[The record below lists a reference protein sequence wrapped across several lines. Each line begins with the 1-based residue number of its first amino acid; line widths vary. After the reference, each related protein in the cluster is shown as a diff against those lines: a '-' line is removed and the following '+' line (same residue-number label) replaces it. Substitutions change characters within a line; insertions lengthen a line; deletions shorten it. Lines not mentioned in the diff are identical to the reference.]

1 MATKA
6 NLITSINGFLTSVV
20 TILKH
25 RDSMLEVVNEL
36 YPTTIEDVY
45 SSLTETTTITSKFTT
60 GFYYTLDFKKVGNT
74 VFVNG
79 FVRNSTG
86 SIFSGVILTLTNS
99 EYYVKTGKNYSI
111 FSNLSNN
118 LTLTSANTLIIDSI
132 GDGEKADIS
141 FFYTTND

>member
-6 NLITSINGFLTSVV
+6 NLITAINGFITAVV
-20 TILKH
+20 NITKH
-25 RDSMLEVVNEL
+25 RNSMLEVVNEL
-36 YPTTIEDVY
+36 YPATIQEVY
-45 SSLTETTTITSKFTT
+45 SSLTETTTITLKSTT
-60 GFYYTLDFKKVGNT
+60 AMYYSLDFKKVGNT

-86 SIFSGVILTLTNS
+86 SIYSGTILSITNS
-99 EYYVKTGKNYSI
+99 EYNVKTGKNFSI

-118 LTLTSANTLIIDSI
+118 LTLTSGNTLIVDSI